1 MRAPEWRDL
10 HSDLAAL
17 HAAALVAADP
27 RRAVAGEVARCGD
40 NVILAGEPIRL
51 ARHAS
56 VWLIAAGKA
65 ASGMTAG
72 CSALDGKISGGLV
85 IEPQGAPPAPDELA
99 PLPRNVTR
107 LAASHPL
114 PDESSLAAGAAVERL
129 LARAGADDLVLVLLS
144 GGASALLE
152 SLPEGVSLADLRRV
166 TERLQRAGADIVEL
180 NTVRRALS
188 RLKGGRLAR
197 LAEPAIVATLALSDV
212 VGDRP
217 ETIGSGPT
225 VDSPTG
231 PEEAL
236 RILRRHG
243 LDRELPEIVTV
254 LRATAP
260 QAPANR
266 PAEEIFRVVASN
278 RHATEAVARAA
289 AARGFRAQ
297 VMTTILQGEA
307 RDAGRAV
314 GELAVG
320 AAARGVPAGAPA
332 CWVFGGETT
341 VTVRG
346 SGRGGRNHE
355 LALGAALVLAGC
367 RRAAVLSFATDGVD
381 GSSAAAGA
389 LATGETVARAE
400 AMGLSPLR
408 ALADNDSGPFFRALG
423 DSWGT
428 GPTGTNVNDLVVALV
443 YP

>member
-1 MRAPEWRDL
+1 MAGA
-10 HSDLAAL
+10 LAL
-17 HAAALVAADP
+17 
-27 RRAVAGEVARCGD
+27 EVDG
-40 NVILAGEPIRL
+40 VILAGESIRL
-51 ARHAS
+51 ARDAS
-56 VWLIAAGKA
+56 VWLVAAGKA
-65 ASGMTAG
+65 AAGMAAG
-72 CSALDGKISGGLV
+72 CSALEERIAGGLV
-85 IEPQGAPPAPDELA
+85 IAPHGAPSGSDESIQ
-99 PLPRNVTR
+99 LPRSLTR
-107 LAASHPL
+107 IAASHPL

-129 LARAGADDLVLVLLS
+129 LVRVGPDDLVLVLLS

-152 SLPEGVSLADLRRV
+152 SLPDGVSLADLRRV
-166 TERLQRAGADIVEL
+166 TERLQHSGADIVEL

-188 RLKGGRLAR
+188 RLKGGGLAR
-197 LAEPAIVATLALSDV
+197 LAEPARVATLALSDV

-225 VDSPTG
+225 VASPSG
-231 PEEAL
+231 PDEAL

-243 LDRELPEIVTV
+243 LDRELPELVAR
-254 LRATAP
+254 LRATVP
-260 QAPANR
+260 QTPASR
-266 PAEEIFRVVASN
+266 PADERFRVVASN
-278 RHATEAVARAA
+278 RHAAEAVARAA
-289 AARGFRAQ
+289 AERGFRAQ
-297 VMTTILQGEA
+297 VMTTTLQGEA

-314 GELAVG
+314 GELAADV
-320 AAARGVPAGAPA
+320 AARGAPGGAPI

-355 LALGAALVLAGC
+355 LALGAALALSGC
-367 RRAAVLSFATDGVD
+367 RHVAVLSFATDGVD
-381 GSSAAAGA
+381 GSSVAAGA

-400 AMGLSPLR
+400 AMGLAPLR